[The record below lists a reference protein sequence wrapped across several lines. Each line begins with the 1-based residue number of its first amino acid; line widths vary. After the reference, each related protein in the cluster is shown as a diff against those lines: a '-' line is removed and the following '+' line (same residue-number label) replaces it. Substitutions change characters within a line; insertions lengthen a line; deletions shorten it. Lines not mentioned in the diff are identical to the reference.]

1 MSWIESNRPL
11 FTRIYRWLAVIILAL
26 TMLQP
31 VLGGFGW
38 FRDRDYINMHAM
50 VANTIFPLSVLLLVL
65 ALVAGFRRRLRMI
78 GWSLAL
84 VILVTSQIGLGYS
97 TRGNLTSAA
106 IHIPGGVLVFGA
118 ALIVALLSYGM
129 TLQREAV

>member
-11 FTRIYRWLAVIILAL
+11 FARIYRWLAVTILVL

-38 FRDRDYINMHAM
+38 FRDDDYIDIHAI
-50 VANTIFPLSVLLLVL
+50 VANTIFPLSVLLLLL
-65 ALVAGFRRRLRMI
+65 ALVAGFRQRTRMI
-78 GWSLAL
+78 GWSVAL

-97 TRGNLTSAA
+97 TRESLTSAA
-106 IHIPGGVLVFGA
+106 IHIPGGVLVFGT